1 MNATPHFPLE
11 SPIEVPAWVQLF
23 PEPAEVWGGPP
34 DAQAEAVRVLRPL
47 LGLDL
52 AAFDA
57 NWSGRLCVVGAVEPD
72 DGTLGWGG
80 EAHFND
86 WVSENW
92 LAFRLDEANR
102 MHFLA
107 DWRFFATNR
116 PQPDVGE
123 PRYKLGDLRNALGKD
138 WRNLVPPD
146 WLERH
151 RFSESKM
158 DFVRWQA
165 QQRAWQA
172 AAQQAHAKGGLY
184 RPESWLEEADT
195 AEDPEYFRAMVK
207 TQKSWAWYVGGPCG
221 RDLTQ
226 FHAKS
231 RSRVDCSDRDNQFPV
246 SPSGHP
252 AHCIG
257 AFSTGDFGT
266 ANDAEVAVFFEP
278 ESRVVWQCHSWT

>member
-1 MNATPHFPLE
+1 MNTTPSFPLQ
-11 SPIEVPAWVQLF
+11 SPIDVPAWAQLF
-23 PEPAEVWGGPP
+23 PDPAEVWGGPP
-34 DAQAEAVRVLRPL
+34 EAQAEAARVLRPL

-52 AAFDA
+52 AVFDA
-57 NWSGRLCVVGAVEPD
+57 SWSGRLCVVGAVEPD

-80 EAHFND
+80 EAYFND

-138 WRNLVPPD
+138 WRKLVPPD

-151 RFSESKM
+151 RFSESEMRLVK
-158 DFVRWQA
+158 WQA

-172 AAQQAHAKGGLY
+172 AAAQAHAKGGLY
-184 RPESWLEEADT
+184 RPESWLEEADK
-195 AEDPEYFRAMVK
+195 AEDPEAYRAWLN
-207 TQKSWAWYVGGPCG
+207 TPGSWAWDVGGTCNW
-221 RDLTQ
+221 DLDR
-226 FHAKS
+226 FHAES
-231 RSRVDCSDRDNQFPV
+231 RSRVDCSDRENQFPV
-246 SPSGHP
+246 SPDGH
-252 AHCIG
+252 AARYIG
-257 AFSTGDFGT
+257 TFGTGSFGT
-266 ANDAEVAVFFEP
+266 ANDAEVSVFFEP
-278 ESRVVWQCHSWT
+278 ESRVIWQCHSWT